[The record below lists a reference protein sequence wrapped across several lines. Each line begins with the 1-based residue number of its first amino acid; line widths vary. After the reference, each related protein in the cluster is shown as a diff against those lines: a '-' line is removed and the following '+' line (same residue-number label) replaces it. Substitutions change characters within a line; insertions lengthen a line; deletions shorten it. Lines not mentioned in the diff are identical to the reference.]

1 MRGAF
6 LAKFSYV
13 LQMPFFLDIPLMEEA
28 VQELNSYLINENRRL
43 QELADL
49 LQEKHRAMS
58 QEVRPKMNW
67 PEM

>member
-1 MRGAF
+1 
-6 LAKFSYV
+6 
-13 LQMPFFLDIPLMEEA
+13 MPFFLDIPLMEEA